1 MNNIVQE
8 IMSKLGDNGLESL
21 SKQVNAPKD
30 QVSSAVENILPTLL
44 GAMSKNCA
52 SEEGAKGLL
61 NALDK
66 DHSGDVFNNINGL
79 LNNPD
84 SAGAS
89 GILKHLLGGN
99 QKTVETEVCKRSGL
113 NNNQV
118 SGIMKSV
125 APLLMGYLGTQRK
138 QNQVNEN
145 NIGGLLSTL
154 LGGSTKKSG
163 GLDIG
168 TIMKMVGAAQGGN
181 KAQGGSGILGML
193 GKLLRK

>member
-1 MNNIVQE
+1 MNNIIQE

-21 SKQVNAPKD
+21 SNQVNAPKEK
-30 QVSSAVENILPTLL
+30 VSGAVENILPTLL
-44 GAMSKNCA
+44 GAMSKNVA
-52 SEEGAKGLL
+52 SKQGAKGLL

-66 DHSGDVFNNINGL
+66 DHSGDVFNNISGV

-84 SAGAS
+84 TAGAS

-118 SGIMKSV
+118 SEIMKSV
-125 APLLMGYLGTQRK
+125 APLLMGYLGNQRK

-145 NIGGLLSTL
+145 NIGGLLTSL
-154 LGGSTKKSG
+154 LGGSTGKSG

-168 TIMKMVGAAQGGN
+168 TIMNLVGAAQGGG
-181 KAQGGSGILGML
+181 KKQGIGGVLGML
-193 GKLLRK
+193 GKVFRK